1 MKLVA
6 GGLTGGFGS
15 VLGNPFDLLKTRLMT
30 TNPATT
36 GPRGMWGIS
45 RDLYLHQGRIINTL
59 FTYRQWSS

>member
-45 RDLYLHQGRIINTL
+45 RDLYQHQGRVI
-59 FTYRQWSS
+59 